1 MNPTPLDEW
10 LERAF
15 RLAYFLHGDRD
26 IAVQIAVRALNKLQ
40 LAANAQ
46 GKRLYYRLTGR
57 ADARKARSKVS
68 LSEPHLLQR
77 LVYVESEDYERRKEQ
92 AAPLHTSVSIGPETG
107 LRPARNEDIVVYFV
121 KHLVR
126 ITTKRNSFY
135 VTLGLSRLL
144 YNYSTPET
152 MELYN
157 LVIQNPDRVHDDYYY
172 RSRKG
177 LLLKELKDRFGAL
190 LEIAKGTRGE
200 LRWRANEDTE
210 RYAALVRE
218 CLLWF
223 TPWETPCL
231 VPERFDPRS
240 ETINQLHFAG
250 RHPDEEHE
258 VEVNRIHA
266 ALHPECFA
274 RLVAANGFAAP
285 GERLELP
292 HFFVSDD
299 DDQSGSSRTPPDLSP
314 DDLRA
319 INDLLAQE
327 ATRRKTA
334 QASFFRVL
342 VDGDECAE
350 FRAGRSATAR
360 FQVTE
365 DNEVVEVYCE
375 DKEGPLLLATYLLD
389 FNEAGPQN
397 SVITVEGGQ
406 QISFTTKVLRDEA
419 GATTG
424 ADVVV
429 TCKETAGLRSVLT
442 AVRGGL
448 FASISRRGFARTR
461 AVAWWKPVTAF
472 ATLALLGLGTWWLW
486 SSRPNGQ
493 HQVSVRPTPASTGA
507 LPNTP
512 EPSPSVS
519 QFAPPDHKEQ
529 PAPVS
534 SPSNVPGKKTTNAP
548 TPLLA
553 ESGTKRERDEA
564 FVESSIVPDAD
575 LNNGTG
581 TSGAAAS
588 RGGGWDREVMGK
600 PLNEVHRVYVQ
611 AVRDNSPS
619 QVLLGQMRISL
630 TGSGQLQFSESG
642 EADAALKISARPASA
657 QADDQRVIA
666 IVRVV
671 NSNGYVV
678 WPVSRR
684 GSSMRYVG
692 RPPYVAERIMTDLTK
707 AIVQAQRRPQ
717 FTQQP

>member
-1 MNPTPLDEW
+1 MNPTPIDEW
-10 LERAF
+10 QARAF
-15 RLAYFLHGDRD
+15 RLAYFLHGERET
-26 IAVQIAVRALNKLQ
+26 AVQIAARALNKLQ

-57 ADARKARSKVS
+57 ADAHKARSKIS

-92 AAPLHTSVSIGPETG
+92 ASPRQTTELPGPENG
-107 LRPARNEDIVVYFV
+107 VRLARNSDLVVYFI

-157 LVIQNPDRVHDDYYY
+157 LVVQNPDRVHDDYYY

-190 LEIAKGTRGE
+190 LEVTKGTRGE

-218 CLLWF
+218 CLVWF

-231 VPERFDPRS
+231 VPDRFDPRN
-240 ETINQLHFAG
+240 ETINQLNFAG

-274 RLVAANGFAAP
+274 RLVAANGYAAP
-285 GERLELP
+285 DERLELP

-327 ATRRKTA
+327 ATRRKTV

-342 VDGDECAE
+342 VDGGECAE
-350 FRAGRSATAR
+350 LSAGRSGTAR

-375 DKEGPLLLATYLLD
+375 DQKGPLLLATYLLN
-389 FNEAGPQN
+389 FSAAAPQ
-397 SVITVEGGQ
+397 SSAITVEGGQ
-406 QISFTTKVLRDEA
+406 QILFTTKLLRDDA

-424 ADVVV
+424 AEVVV
-429 TCKETAGLRSVLT
+429 ECRETAVEKSALGSVRS
-442 AVRGGL
+442 L
-448 FASISRRGFARTR
+448 FAAFVRKMTVTPQA
-461 AVAWWKPVTAF
+461 AAWWKPAAGF
-472 ATLALLGLGTWWLW
+472 ASLALLCLGAWWLW
-486 SSRPNGQ
+486 SSRPNAQ
-493 HQVSVRPTPASTGA
+493 QEIVVVMPTPAPTIA
-507 LPNTP
+507 K
-512 EPSPSVS
+512 PSPTAS
-519 QFAPPDHKEQ
+519 QLASPEQTEQ
-529 PAPVS
+529 PSPARTPSTPSKKSIEALAPQ
-534 SPSNVPGKKTTNAP
+534 
-548 TPLLA
+548 LA
-553 ESGTKRERDEA
+553 ESGTKHERDEA
-564 FVESSIVPDAD
+564 FVERSIVPDVD
-575 LNNGTG
+575 SNNGAGMSDVDT
-581 TSGAAAS
+581 S

-600 PLNEVHRVYVQ
+600 PLNELHRVYVQ
-611 AVRDNSPS
+611 TVNDNSLS
-619 QVLLGQMRISL
+619 QALLEQLRTRL
-630 TGSGQLQFSESG
+630 AGSGKLQLSESA
-642 EADAALKISARPASA
+642 EADAALKISARPASTR
-657 QADDQRVIA
+657 ADDQRVIA
-666 IVRVV
+666 IVRAV

-684 GSSMRYVG
+684 GSSLRYVG
-692 RPPYVAERIMTDLTK
+692 RPNYVAGRMMADLTK
-707 AIVQAQRRPQ
+707 AVVQAQRRRQ
-717 FTQQP
+717 VTQRP